1 MDPGRRL
8 AISSPGSRF
17 VDCEKRPLLL
27 ATGTAI
33 LLLHLSFVGRS
44 IAPSSRK
51 SCLKEV
57 AVTGITAVVEMNPA
71 EATDV
76 LPLPDGVLSA
86 SQPYVG
92 RWNRLISTSNWEKGR
107 IICQWKEDLLASGSL
122 SAEYSDE
129 AWTQLVGGVS
139 GQHVGRLRRVHQR
152 FGPTQEQFPGL
163 YWSHFQAALDW
174 EDAEMWLEGAV
185 QSGWSV
191 ARMRQQRW
199 ETLGRV
205 EADRPR
211 EGDVK
216 SSDLDEDYVAGG
228 EAARGK
234 EAPGTITGTYGE
246 VQGPSLEGPDFGDE
260 DNGGS
265 SRLSSPGAERESA
278 ASPAVDLVRP
288 FENLPQL
295 PDDLADAFESFKLA
309 LLHHKTD
316 GWRQISLGDA
326 LRTLDALKG
335 LAAAP
340 SSESAPF

>member
-1 MDPGRRL
+1 L
-8 AISSPGSRF
+8 
-17 VDCEKRPLLL
+17 VLLE
-27 ATGTAI
+27 
-33 LLLHLSFVGRS
+33 
-44 IAPSSRK
+44 

-57 AVTGITAVVEMNPA
+57 AVTGSSATLELNPA
-71 EATDV
+71 TSPSA
-76 LPLPDGVLSA
+76 PLSEGLMSA

-107 IICQWKEDLLASGSL
+107 ITCQWREALLATGAL
-122 SAEYSDE
+122 SAEYSDD
-129 AWTQLVGGVS
+129 AWSNLVGGVT
-139 GQHVGRLRRVHQR
+139 GQHVGRLRRVYQR
-152 FGPTQEQFPGL
+152 FGQTQEQFQGL

-205 EADRPR
+205 EADKPR
-211 EGDVK
+211 EDEVQ
-216 SSDLDEDYVAGG
+216 SSELDEDFIASS
-228 EAARGK
+228 ETARSK
-234 EAPGTITGTYGE
+234 EGPGTITGTVSQ
-246 VQGPSLEGPDFGDE
+246 VQGPSPEGPDFGDE
-260 DNGGS
+260 DNGSNAQRNS
-265 SRLSSPGAERESA
+265 SGNEREHVV
-278 ASPAVDLVRP
+278 SPTVDLVRP
-288 FENLPQL
+288 FENLPHL

-326 LRTLDALKG
+326 LRTLDALKA

-340 SSESAPF
+340 SAESAPF